1 MLLLGAHCRGCRGI
15 LLLPQREW
23 RRKKQLYAC
32 DHCYTSQL
40 IYFVPR
46 CNQHHWLGSKLFS
59 FPLVNRVPRT
69 QGTRAAA
76 PNPTGSGCPHQLSPG
91 LVMLHRI
98 PPPAGQTPA
107 RLKPPPCSQILHLRI
122 PSTSQLTR
130 ESRHQLGFCSL
141 AADTKE
147 HSNQRTDSGDFLLL
161 KKKNKYILFFSKYV
175 FLYVKCFGSVID

>member
-46 CNQHHWLGSKLFS
+46 YNQHHWLGSKLFS
-59 FPLVNRVPRT
+59 FPLVNRVPCT

-98 PPPAGQTPA
+98 PPPGRADPSETQASSLLPDITPEDPKHFSAHPREQTSA
-107 RLKPPPCSQILHLRI
+107 WVLLISCRYKRALKPKDRFW
-122 PSTSQLTR
+122 
-130 ESRHQLGFCSL
+130 GF
-141 AADTKE
+141 
-147 HSNQRTDSGDFLLL
+147 FVI
-161 KKKNKYILFFSKYV
+161 KKKK
-175 FLYVKCFGSVID
+175 